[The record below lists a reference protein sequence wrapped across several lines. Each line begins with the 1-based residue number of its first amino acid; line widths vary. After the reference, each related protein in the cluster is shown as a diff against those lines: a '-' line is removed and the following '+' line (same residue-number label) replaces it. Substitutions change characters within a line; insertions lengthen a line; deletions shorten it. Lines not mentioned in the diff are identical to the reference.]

1 MAGRDHFG
9 LQQCAFQIDMVVT
22 QSLVDSCQYL
32 LSYILATTQVMVTI
46 RENFRLHNGYNAILL
61 VDAGITGQNIG
72 IFP

>member
-1 MAGRDHFG
+1 MCLPDRHGGCSEPCR
-9 LQQCAFQIDMVVT
+9 QP
-22 QSLVDSCQYL
+22 QYL
-32 LSYILATTQVMVTI
+32 LSYIVAVLQVMVPI